1 MRILSPRPGSRVPG
15 GHPPPAPP
23 ILHTAPR
30 APPPERVV
38 FSFSVPNRFT
48 ADMISAATNLWGHIY
63 LLNKNVDITI
73 YILTTVVLDLKWNL
87 DAKFNRKCTRI
98 AFIKLCR
105 LHSDP

>member
-15 GHPPPAPP
+15 GHPPPTSRPSHP
-23 ILHTAPR
+23 THR

-87 DAKFNRKCTRI
+87 DAK
-98 AFIKLCR
+98 
-105 LHSDP
+105 LHPNCIY

>member
-1 MRILSPRPGSRVPG
+1 MRILSPRPGARVPG
-15 GHPPPAPP
+15 GHPPPTSRPSHP
-23 ILHTAPR
+23 THR

-63 LLNKNVDITI
+63 LLNKKVDITI

-87 DAKFNRKCTRI
+87 DAKFDRKCTRI
-98 AFIKLCR
+98 AFIKHCR